1 MYNRLMRASLDRLIL
16 GIPLL
21 YIKQYS
27 YAWIPFIAL
36 WTWPPNISSVFLL
49 IIVLGILAA
58 RWQSAAW
65 ISNLRREH
73 APNDGKFHLD
83 RPAVPWGRAVRN
95 VAILIAGSC
104 LVFLLP
110 KGQFWLSLWQIF
122 LIIAGFSLLYRDAYF
137 FGAGTTYIITASGIG
152 IRFVPGQIDYRLF
165 LPFKEISRIE
175 RTQYQKDKGWDF
187 FAPSRDDTDG
197 LLLTPKD
204 IHGFSKHIGKL
215 FIVPKDIEK
224 FLEQLPYGFG

>member
-1 MYNRLMRASLDRLIL
+1 MPSSLDRFIL

-36 WTWPPNISSVFLL
+36 WTWTPNISLIFLL
-49 IIVLGILAA
+49 IIVIGILAVC
-58 RWQSAAW
+58 WQSAAW

-73 APNDGKFHLD
+73 APKDGKFYVD
-83 RPAVPWGRAVRN
+83 RPGVPWGRVVQN
-95 VAILIAGSC
+95 VAILIAGSS

-122 LIIAGFSLLYRDAYF
+122 LIIAGFSLLQRDAYF
-137 FGAGTTYIITASGIG
+137 FGARTTYIITAAGIG
-152 IRFVPGQIDYRLF
+152 IHFIPGQIDYRLF

-187 FAPSRDDTDG
+187 FARTRDDTDG

-204 IHGFSKHIGKL
+204 IHGFTKHIEKL